1 MAMASILAGLKP
13 VIRELAAGETLFAS
27 GDATRGFFLVRRGQ
41 IRLARF
47 SASGCE
53 TLLFV
58 AGPGERFAEAS
69 LFVETYHC
77 DARAVAESSVACF
90 PKSAA
95 LALLEGDAIARL
107 ELTADLARQVME
119 LRSALTL
126 RDVRSARE
134 RVLGY
139 LVARTGV
146 DGRTIAIGGPLKDIA
161 AMIEAQT
168 DFLRRAVPPS
178 VPFGIGT
185 VFLISSS
192 VKSSISMATRSSNE
206 SVSIGNH
213 LDFAKA

>member
-47 SASGCE
+47 SASGRE

-161 AMIEAQT
+161 AMIGLAPEVLYRTLAQ
-168 DFLRRAVPPS
+168 LESERIIGRGN
-178 VPFGIGT
+178 GIIELT
-185 VFLISSS
+185 
-192 VKSSISMATRSSNE
+192 
-206 SVSIGNH
+206 
-213 LDFAKA
+213 

>member
-161 AMIEAQT
+161 AMIGLAPEVLYRTLAQ
-168 DFLRRAVPPS
+168 LESERIIRRGN
-178 VPFGIGT
+178 GIIELT
-185 VFLISSS
+185 
-192 VKSSISMATRSSNE
+192 
-206 SVSIGNH
+206 
-213 LDFAKA
+213 

>member
-1 MAMASILAGLKP
+1 MSSRAIGGCNRSDGNGVHPRRIEAGHSGT
-13 VIRELAAGETLFAS
+13 RG

-47 SASGCE
+47 SASGRE

-161 AMIEAQT
+161 AMIGLAPEVLYRTLAQ
-168 DFLRRAVPPS
+168 LESERIIRRGN
-178 VPFGIGT
+178 GIIELT
-185 VFLISSS
+185 
-192 VKSSISMATRSSNE
+192 
-206 SVSIGNH
+206 
-213 LDFAKA
+213 